1 MTIEKTTLSI
11 PRQLYQRAA
20 RLASQRNQDIATLL
34 DDLLSGL
41 ELEVEIDEDQMA
53 QEERAYQQLL
63 PLLRERYLQQ
73 FVAIY
78 QGTIVDHDLDELA
91 LLLRVEQQLPNR
103 VVLLKRVLPQPELD
117 LVIRSPRS
125 ALEE

>member
-41 ELEVEIDEDQMA
+41 ELEVETDEDQMA

-63 PLLRERYLQQ
+63 SLLRERYLQQ

-103 VVLLKRVLPQPELD
+103 VVLLKRVLPQPEPD
-117 LVIRSPRS
+117 LVIRSPRL

>member
-41 ELEVEIDEDQMA
+41 ELEVETDEDQMA